1 MHWDDKL
8 HFVFIMQFVC
18 YAMAMLGRILLVFNI
33 KCTMRQCWHYFVHF
47 VIIFN
52 NENIYHKI
60 LNCHCAPRQRV
71 IALLCFVFS
80 SLDCDM
86 KVLTLERVRVWDDSG
101 KYFAIFSPKI
111 IVLFV
116 TNCDHD
122 LSYDPAVFLYSP
134 MRSQWYLRVIAS
146 FYRVNHAQSKHS
158 LSDIHIMSRKAEEI
172 CFVLILHSIE

>member
-18 YAMAMLGRILLVFNI
+18 YAMVMLGRILLVFNI

-52 NENIYHKI
+52 NENIYRKI
-60 LNCHCAPRQRV
+60 LYCHCAPRQRV

-101 KYFAIFSPKI
+101 KIFCNFFTKNHCPFCHQ
-111 IVLFV
+111 L
-116 TNCDHD
+116 
-122 LSYDPAVFLYSP
+122 
-134 MRSQWYLRVIAS
+134 RSWSQLWSWCLPLQFDEISVIS
-146 FYRVNHAQSKHS
+146 SCHR
-158 LSDIHIMSRKAEEI
+158 
-172 CFVLILHSIE
+172 LILSSEPQQCSVRT